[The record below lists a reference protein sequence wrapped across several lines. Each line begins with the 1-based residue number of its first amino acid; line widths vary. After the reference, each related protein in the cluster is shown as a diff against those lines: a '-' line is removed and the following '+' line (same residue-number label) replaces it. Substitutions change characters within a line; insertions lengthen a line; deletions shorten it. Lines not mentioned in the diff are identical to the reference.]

1 MRTEWKGAG
10 VTSSEERQ
18 GKEEWVCVLGR
29 RVILLGF
36 WDARC
41 DTILISCLPTKSF
54 LNFKK

>member
-18 GKEEWVCVLGR
+18 GKEEWMCVLGR
-29 RVILLGF
+29 GVILLGF

-41 DTILISCLPTKSF
+41 DTNSYFSSSHKVF
-54 LNFKK
+54 LKL